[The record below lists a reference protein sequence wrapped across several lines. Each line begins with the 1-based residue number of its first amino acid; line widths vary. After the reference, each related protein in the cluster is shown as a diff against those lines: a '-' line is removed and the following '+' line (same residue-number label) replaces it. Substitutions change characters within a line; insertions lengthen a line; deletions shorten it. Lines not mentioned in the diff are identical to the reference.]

1 MVKLLETPEAPGMR
15 LQQLRPEL
23 LVLTLR
29 AGIEVHGVA
38 ETPKLHSLPNLFSLP
53 KIHLLL
59 RGRRALN
66 FLPDWKGYPQESSN
80 HYLHWIRIRV

>member
-1 MVKLLETPEAPGMR
+1 VVKLRETPEAPGMR

-29 AGIEVHGVA
+29 PGSKFECVA
-38 ETPKLHSLPNLFSLP
+38 ETPKLPSLLNLFSLT

-66 FLPDWKGYPQESSN
+66 FLPDWKGYPQD
-80 HYLHWIRIRV
+80 